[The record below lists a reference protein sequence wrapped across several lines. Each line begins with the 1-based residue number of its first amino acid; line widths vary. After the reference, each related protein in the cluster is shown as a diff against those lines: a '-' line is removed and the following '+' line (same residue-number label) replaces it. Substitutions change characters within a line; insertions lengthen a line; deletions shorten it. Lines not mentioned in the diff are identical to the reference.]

1 MNFTDWLIVAAS
13 CSLVFTV
20 GLMFARRSPKKGAA
34 GYFAG
39 DRDVP
44 WWAIGLSNTATY
56 SSGTGAFVMLVLVF
70 GLAGNWL
77 WWTSWIVWMPL
88 VAIVWARLWRRM
100 QIVTTA
106 ELISL
111 RYGGAPAVVAR
122 KVYAFVCCF
131 GFAVLII
138 AYITG
143 FFAKTIAPL
152 CPLTTAQVLL
162 IFGGI
167 TVVYT
172 MFGGLLGVVY
182 ADVVQFG
189 IMIAGCTVF
198 FVLAVSHH
206 GGWHEII
213 GRVREI
219 RPLGLVQT
227 PPTPSIDVLTLLVLF
242 LQGWFFA
249 GSPTAGEGMTAQR
262 FMAARNERHAV
273 GGQLFNAF
281 LALSFRT
288 LPLIGLG
295 IVAMSLFWTADLQR
309 KVGAAP
315 VGTALLKDPAHA
327 WGELIKNSHLPHG
340 FIGLLV
346 AAEVAAFMGSLSS
359 LINWGGS
366 FVVNDL
372 MPARFAKAEDKVWVS
387 RLTTLCLFLF
397 AATVTVLFVDNMV
410 SWFMFINSAMVIFLL
425 PLAWFRFFW
434 WRFNV
439 WGELAAIVLGLP
451 LSIIVWFVL
460 NFQSKPMWQGLG
472 LLFAL
477 SFVVLIVVTLLTP
490 PEAKDTLKRFYARC
504 RPPGFWGPI
513 RSEVHI
519 EDTGEPTAGRMF
531 VDSMLGIL
539 ASLGLVLATN
549 AVYVGD
555 WVRFGVSVA
564 GCVVTGSWLLKRI
577 LDANASET
585 PQPKPELELTK

>member
-1 MNFTDWLIVAAS
+1 MNILDWLVVAAS
-13 CSLVFTV
+13 CGLVFTV
-20 GLMFARRSPKKGAA
+20 GLLFARRSSKKGAA

-77 WWTSWIVWMPL
+77 WWASWIVWMPL
-88 VAIVWARLWRRM
+88 VAIVWARMWRRM

-111 RYGGAPAVVAR
+111 RYGGTPAVVAR
-122 KVYAFVCCF
+122 KIYAFVCCF

-152 CPLTTAQVLL
+152 CPLTTWQVLL

-167 TVVYT
+167 TVIYT

-189 IMIAGCTVF
+189 IMITGCTVF
-198 FVLAVSHH
+198 LVLAVAHH
-206 GGWHEII
+206 GGWSEVLQ
-213 GRVREI
+213 RVHEI
-219 RPLGLVQT
+219 RPSGLVQT
-227 PPTPSIDVLTLLVLF
+227 PPTPSIELLTLIMLF
-242 LQGWFFA
+242 VQGWFFA

-262 FMAARNERHAV
+262 FMAARNERHAM

-295 IVAMSLFWTADLQR
+295 VVAMSLFWTADLQ
-309 KVGAAP
+309 KDLGAAP
-315 VGTALLKDPAHA
+315 AGTAILQDPAHA
-327 WGELIKNSHLPHG
+327 WGELIKVSKLPHG
-340 FIGLLV
+340 FVGLLV
-346 AAEVAAFMGSLSS
+346 AAEVAAFMGALSS

-372 MPARFAKAEDKVWVS
+372 IPVRFGGARDKIWVS
-387 RLTTLCLFLF
+387 RLTTLALFLF
-397 AATVTVLFVDNMV
+397 AATVTILFVDNMV
-410 SWFMFINSAMVIFLL
+410 SWFLFINSAMVIFLL
-425 PLAWFRFFW
+425 PLSWFRFFW

-439 WGELAAIVLGLP
+439 WGELAAVILGLP

-460 NFQSKPMWQGLG
+460 DFQSKPMWQGLG
-472 LLFAL
+472 LLFGL
-477 SFVVLIVVTLLTP
+477 SFLVLVIATLATP
-490 PEAKDTLKRFYARC
+490 PESKETLKRFYARC
-504 RPPGFWGPI
+504 RPPGFWKPI
-513 RSEVHI
+513 SNEVPLP
-519 EDTGEPTAGRMF
+519 DNGEPTAGRMF
-531 VDSMLGIL
+531 ADCMLGIV

-549 AVYVGD
+549 AVFVGD
-555 WVRFGVSVA
+555 WVRFAVSLVVCMSTGV
-564 GCVVTGSWLLKRI
+564 WLLRRI
-577 LDANASET
+577 LEKQPAKST
-585 PQPKPELELTK
+585 PAGAVEVAK